1 VKVESVILGWWDLL
15 QSYIYIYIMMR
26 LSEYEERRQWKM
38 IRWMGAKQLKR
49 ERERLVGG
57 EGGAE
62 YVENGY
68 DPPI

>member
-15 QSYIYIYIMMR
+15 QSYTYIMMR

-49 ERERLVGG
+49 ERERETGGG

-62 YVENGY
+62 YVKW
-68 DPPI
+68 I

>member
-1 VKVESVILGWWDLL
+1 
-15 QSYIYIYIMMR
+15 MMR

-49 ERERLVGG
+49 ERERETGRG

-62 YVENGY
+62 YVKW
-68 DPPI
+68 I